1 LLKVLVDKKNLRK
14 FASYIYWEKK
24 KQASNRTL
32 ILSDETILNDER
44 AAEKKQFLKIKGSI
58 EKATAENAGV
68 KSAKNNLLVRSVLP
82 WVAVCCNVLQ
92 CVALCCSVLQCVAV
106 CCSVLQ
112 SESFAGVHCVI

>member
-1 LLKVLVDKKNLRK
+1 
-14 FASYIYWEKK
+14 
-24 KQASNRTL
+24 
-32 ILSDETILNDER
+32 LSDETILNDER